1 MRKFM
6 LILMAVALLAGC
18 VSTGST
24 QQVKQDQQRGTAEI
38 IERDG
43 GKWVHV
49 LGTGVV
55 FPLLGAWEDVRIEV
69 EKGKNGHIK
78 TSFSASEADGSVAAI
93 EITQGNKPGMTL
105 MDVLMDRWYTTQEA
119 SSSFCRTA
127 NAEVAESTM
136 ISDEVFYTRCTTS
149 TNPRNGERHSIS
161 LAKGTK
167 DDPLLLITFLAWGK
181 AYDVYGKDAEE
192 MLRRIETNQ

>member
-6 LILMAVALLAGC
+6 LILMAVALIAGC

-24 QQVKQDQQRGTAEI
+24 QKVKQGQQRGTAEI

-43 GKWVHV
+43 GAWVHV
-49 LGTGVV
+49 LGTGIV
-55 FPLLGAWEDVRIEV
+55 FPLLGAWEEV
-69 EKGKNGHIK
+69 EMAEGKSKQGMDKAIFTAK
-78 TSFSASEADGSVAAI
+78 MQDGSIAI
-93 EITQGNKPGMTL
+93 LEVSQGLKPDMTL

-167 DDPLLLITFLAWGK
+167 DDPLILMTFIAWGK

-192 MLRRIETNQ
+192 MLRQVETNQ